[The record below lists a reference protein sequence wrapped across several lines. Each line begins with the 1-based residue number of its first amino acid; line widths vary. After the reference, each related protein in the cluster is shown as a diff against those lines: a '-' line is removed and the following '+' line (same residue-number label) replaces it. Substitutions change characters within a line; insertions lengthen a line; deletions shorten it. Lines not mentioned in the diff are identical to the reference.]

1 MAAWETILY
10 TIINSILIML
20 GSFANLL
27 VISSFILFSSIREG
41 TSFFLINLSVADF
54 LVCALYQPLLVYR
67 FHHPDQ
73 SNLFELPQRF
83 LGYGLL
89 TASLNGLLS
98 VTFDRFVAIYF
109 PYKYVIWITEKN
121 TARIILASCVISFAM
136 GLICLSKAALRLAYV
151 YNTAIIIT
159 VPILYCVIYREA
171 RKQAGRMLEFQRG
184 PQSIIS
190 KATTGVGAVL
200 VTTLLCWLPLI
211 LLPTF
216 TAKLD
221 TDEEILKAL
230 LWCITAGCVNSCINP
245 FIYYY
250 KFQYFRRNITKL
262 FQGIWRNVGGR
273 RLLRISRK
281 NRASVYPS

>member
-1 MAAWETILY
+1 M
-10 TIINSILIML
+10 
-20 GSFANLL
+20 L
-27 VISSFILFSSIREG
+27 VISSFILFSSVRGG
-41 TSFFLINLSVADF
+41 TSFFLISLSVADF
-54 LVCALYQPLLVYR
+54 LVCVLFQPLLVYR
-67 FHHPDQ
+67 FSHPDQ
-73 SNLFELPQRF
+73 SKLYELTQRF

-121 TARIILASCVISFAM
+121 TERLILASCLMSFAM
-136 GLICLSKAALRLAYV
+136 GLICLSKAALTLAHV
-151 YNTAIIIT
+151 YTTAIVIT
-159 VPILYCVIYREA
+159 VPILHCVIYREA

-200 VTTLLCWLPLI
+200 VTTLLCWSPLI
-211 LLPTF
+211 LLPAF
-216 TAKLD
+216 AANLE

-230 LWCITAGCVNSCINP
+230 LWCVTAGCINSCINP

-262 FQGIWRNVGGR
+262 FQGIWRNVGDT
-273 RLLRISRK
+273 RLLKIGGK